1 MKSNVKIVVLLLF
14 LVISFTGVYWLYSE
28 LSKDDPPQLDIAAQG
43 TPALWHVTH
52 PDPAIKGDAYL
63 FGTIHVLPKNITWRS
78 KKLNEAIDISDA
90 LLVEVKDLEDLEKVQ
105 SVLLELAIS
114 PNLPPVRERLAPALR
129 ENLDAVIDQSPIPEF
144 ALNRMESWA
153 AALTLAAGQSAQL
166 GLDPESGVEKILI
179 AAFKNRKK
187 KISGLETIA
196 QQLGYFDTLPEAQQR
211 TMLRSMAE
219 ESEDAKTS
227 FEKLFNAWLTGDI
240 KTLEILTTG
249 SILEDEK
256 IRENVLLARNRD
268 WVSQINGLLERSGTL
283 FIAVGAAHLVGPDS
297 VQAGL
302 EQQGFKIEKIQ

>member
-1 MKSNVKIVVLLLF
+1 
-14 LVISFTGVYWLYSE
+14 
-28 LSKDDPPQLDIAAQG
+28 
-43 TPALWHVTH
+43 
-52 PDPAIKGDAYL
+52 
-63 FGTIHVLPKNITWRS
+63 
-78 KKLNEAIDISDA
+78 
-90 LLVEVKDLEDLEKVQ
+90 VQ

-129 ENLDAVIDQSPIPEF
+129 ENLDVVIDQSPIPEF

-187 KISGLETIA
+187 KISGLETIE

-227 FEKLFNAWLTGDI
+227 FEKLFNAWLSGDI
-240 KTLEILTTG
+240 ETLEILTTG

-302 EQQGFKIEKIQ
+302 KQQGFRVEKIR